1 MKPKAYVA
9 DWKKKEIT
17 EIQDFL
23 NSTDV
28 VGLVDVTGIGAKQ
41 MLSMR
46 ASLREVG
53 VKLRMS
59 RNRLLKRAVESSS
72 KDKKSLSTSE
82 TRSEM

>member
-23 NSTDV
+23 KSTDV

-41 MLSMR
+41 ML
-46 ASLREVG
+46 
-53 VKLRMS
+53 
-59 RNRLLKRAVESSS
+59 
-72 KDKKSLSTSE
+72 
-82 TRSEM
+82 